1 LRSLTLALT
10 LTLTLASTARAATR
24 YALYP
29 LGTLALAREEVAKVE
44 RALVAALAV
53 VPDARV
59 APRSAVERVLGDK
72 KNARLA
78 LCEGDLAC
86 LAQVGKAVGV
96 DRVIAGEAGG
106 LAQGFVVYLR
116 VIDVASG
123 REIGSAS
130 VVLKG
135 DERGL
140 RASAREAA
148 FKLLAPDQYVGKL
161 LVRADAPGAMLYID
175 GQRVAQLPSAAVT
188 IPVGTHAMRLSH
200 EAYRDFLRF
209 VDVEFDRT
217 TEIDANMS
225 AFPVVSDRMRAQQQ
239 ATHGGPGEGEV
250 EDGRAWY
257 RRWWAVT
264 AFGVIVAGIT
274 TAVVANTVDRIDA
287 DYRTHVGPPH

>member
-1 LRSLTLALT
+1 MRSLT
-10 LTLTLASTARAATR
+10 LTLTLSLTLASSANAATR

-29 LGTLALAREEVAKVE
+29 LGTLALAKEEVAKVE

-59 APRSAVERVLGDK
+59 SPRSAVEKVLSDR

-116 VIDVASG
+116 VVEVSTG
-123 REIGSAS
+123 REVASAS

-148 FKLLAPDQYVGKL
+148 FKLLAPEKYVGRL
-161 LVRADAPGAMLYID
+161 QVRADAPGAMLYVD
-175 GQRVAQLPSAAVT
+175 GERLAQLPSGPVT
-188 IPVGTHAMRLSH
+188 LPVGQHALRLSH

-217 TEIDANMS
+217 TDVEANMS
-225 AFPVVSDRMRAQQQ
+225 AFPVVSDRMRAQQH
-239 ATHGGPGEGEV
+239 AAANPTDDV
-250 EDGRAWY
+250 EDGRVWY
-257 RRWWAVT
+257 RKWWAVT
-264 AFGVIVAGIT
+264 AFGVIVLGLTTGI
-274 TAVVANTVDRIDA
+274 VIGTVDRLDA
-287 DYRTHVGPPH
+287 DYRTHIGPPK